1 MGNLSL
7 NKGHTRTTISFA
19 LWVALYRT
27 LQHLPSPKKN
37 NTIHI
42 VHLSSSSS
50 SSSSSLPA
58 LLLHIFSSTTNCRR
72 MPRSAGVQERAKRW
86 DNSESAKF
94 QEQVNSGIINIDNV
108 NPTTIETIWTNHGWS
123 YRTRENFRTNY
134 KWVAAKLRIAR
145 DYNGARAA
153 TADLEEDEESKIFLC
168 MNMLYSA
175 SPISLVLLLFLLI
188 LSFL

>member
-1 MGNLSL
+1 
-7 NKGHTRTTISFA
+7 
-19 LWVALYRT
+19 
-27 LQHLPSPKKN
+27 
-37 NTIHI
+37 
-42 VHLSSSSS
+42 
-50 SSSSSLPA
+50 
-58 LLLHIFSSTTNCRR
+58 

-94 QEQVNSGIINIDNV
+94 QEQVNSGIIDIDDV
-108 NPTTIETIWTNHGWS
+108 NPTTIETIRTNHSWS
-123 YRTRENFRTNY
+123 YRTRENFRANY
-134 KWVAAKLRIAR
+134 KRVAAKLRIAR
-145 DYNGARAA
+145 DYGARAA